1 MEISTTETFDKLFK
15 NLPVSIQKK
24 AAKKTDIF
32 KNNPFYPSL
41 RTEKLH
47 PKGHNVWS
55 YRIDI
60 SYRIVFKFID
70 IHHVEFRYIG
80 HHNKIYNYNIFK

>member
-1 MEISTTETFDKLFK
+1 MEISTTVTFDKLFK
-15 NLPVSIQKK
+15 SLPASIQKK
-24 AAKKTDIF
+24 AAKKTDLF
-32 KNNPFYPSL
+32 KNNPFHPSL

-70 IHHVEFRYIG
+70 INHAEFRFIG